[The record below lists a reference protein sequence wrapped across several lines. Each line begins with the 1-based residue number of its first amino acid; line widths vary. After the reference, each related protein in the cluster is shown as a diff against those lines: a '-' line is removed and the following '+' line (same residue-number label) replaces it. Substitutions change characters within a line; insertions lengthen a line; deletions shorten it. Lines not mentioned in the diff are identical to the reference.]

1 MARKFAVLGSPISH
15 SLSPRIH
22 RLILSHLEPQASY
35 ESFEVSIDLAQF
47 LEVKLDFS
55 GFSLTM
61 PLKDQAFQ
69 LAASRTEIANQ
80 TQSVNT
86 LFRSSTGLAGFNT
99 DVFGI
104 QRAIGFT
111 PKTVAVLGSGAT
123 ARSALAAFAASS
135 KAIYARNSAAAAV
148 LADKFQASMVPLDVA
163 LEAEVVISTLPA
175 GVLPELIMGLRQPI
189 TLLDVAYTNPQIP
202 AERYVSG
209 LAMLI
214 HQAVAQQR
222 IFQFGNEETLLKN
235 EAELVEELFLDL
247 NVAK

>member
-1 MARKFAVLGSPISH
+1 MARKFAVLGSPIGH
-15 SLSPRIH
+15 SLSPKIH
-22 RLILSHLEPQASY
+22 RLILSKLEPQANY
-35 ESFEVSIDLAQF
+35 ESFEVSDNLSQF
-47 LEVKLDFS
+47 LDDKLDYA
-55 GFSLTM
+55 GFSVTM

-69 LAASRTEIANQ
+69 LAKVCSDVANQ

-86 LFRSSTGLAGFNT
+86 LYRSSNGLAGFNT

-111 PKTVAVLGSGAT
+111 PKSVAVLGSGAT
-123 ARSALAAFAASS
+123 ARSALAAFANSS
-135 KAIYARNSAAAAV
+135 KAIYARNSAAADD
-148 LADKFQASMVPLDVA
+148 LSKKFKASTVPFEVA

-175 GVLPELIMGLRQPI
+175 GVLPELIAGIRQPNI
-189 TLLDVAYTNPQIP
+189 LLDVAYTNPPIP

-214 HQAVAQQR
+214 HQAIAQQR
-222 IFQFGNEETLLKN
+222 IFQSGSEETSLKN